1 MSTTLSQQI
10 DAVTAALQADMADIS
25 AKVDQILASLQPGS
39 MVTQAQVDA
48 LNALKA
54 SADAVAAK
62 VDAAVAPPAPPA
74 P

>member
-1 MSTTLSQQI
+1 MSQSLSQQI
-10 DAVTAALQADMADIS
+10 DAVTAALKADMDDIS

-62 VDAAVAPPAPPA
+62 VDAAVPPPPAP
-74 P
+74 